1 MKTLFSLGMLGTA
14 LLLTAC
20 GGGNGGGFG
29 GNSTGLATNNPNN
42 STTPTINTAI
52 QGNTIALSGTGSAI
66 TSNVATAG
74 TSAVDKIIING
85 QTIEF
90 LPNTTNHITGTQF
103 DYLRYGYV
111 RADANSTPHLFA
123 QGTVTTN
130 VPTQGTASYNGF
142 AVHVRTAGTIP
153 EITKPRASFEV
164 DFGKKTIIG
173 KIHSAQVVDLA
184 GNISSN
190 KFSGTTSQGYNMNG
204 YFYGNLASE
213 LGGTYRNNSGSVSG
227 AFGAKKQ

>member
-1 MKTLFSLGMLGTA
+1 MKAFIRLSPIAVVLA
-14 LLLTAC
+14 LTAC
-20 GGGNGGGFG
+20 GGGNGGGFS
-29 GNSTGLATNNPNN
+29 GNSIGLVTNNTNNP
-42 STTPTINTAI
+42 TTPTIDTTI
-52 QGNTIALSGTGSAI
+52 QGNTIALSGTGAAI
-66 TSNVATAG
+66 GSNTATAG
-74 TSAVDKIIING
+74 TSAISKIIING

-164 DFGKKTIIG
+164 DFGKKTITG
-173 KIHSAQVVDLA
+173 KIHSAQVVDLV